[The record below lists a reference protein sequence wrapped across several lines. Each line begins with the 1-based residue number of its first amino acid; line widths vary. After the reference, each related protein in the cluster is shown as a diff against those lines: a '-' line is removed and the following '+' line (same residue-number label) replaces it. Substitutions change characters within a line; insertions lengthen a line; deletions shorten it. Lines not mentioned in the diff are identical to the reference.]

1 MWRVWLTAAALAVAP
16 GVHAGALQDMPW
28 GSIDARATGRE
39 VPGPAGW
46 LNFCMATPDR
56 CHPAAGPVVVTLSPQ
71 MLAQIKRVQ
80 AEVNAR
86 VVAQSEP
93 VGQDLWQLATTSG
106 DCEDYALAKQ
116 AALLAVG
123 LPAGAVRLA
132 TALLPDGAYHAV
144 VTVASTSGTLVLDN
158 LQPSVV
164 PFGSLRYAWL
174 KLQGAH
180 GSLRWDE
187 LRDGPAPAS
196 ATAALPG
203 DASIP
208 SQQAR

>member
-1 MWRVWLTAAALAVAP
+1 
-16 GVHAGALQDMPW
+16 
-28 GSIDARATGRE
+28 
-39 VPGPAGW
+39 
-46 LNFCMATPDR
+46 
-56 CHPAAGPVVVTLSPQ
+56 
-71 MLAQIKRVQ
+71 MLAQIERVQ

-93 VGQDLWQLATTSG
+93 AGQDLWQLATTSG

-132 TALLPDGAYHAV
+132 TARLPDGAFHAV
-144 VTVASTSGTLVLDN
+144 VTVETTSGTLVLDN
-158 LQPSVV
+158 LHPAVV
-164 PFGSLRYAWL
+164 PFLALHYAWL

-180 GSLRWDE
+180 ASLRWDE

-196 ATAALPG
+196 ATAALRS

-208 SQQAR
+208 WQQAQ